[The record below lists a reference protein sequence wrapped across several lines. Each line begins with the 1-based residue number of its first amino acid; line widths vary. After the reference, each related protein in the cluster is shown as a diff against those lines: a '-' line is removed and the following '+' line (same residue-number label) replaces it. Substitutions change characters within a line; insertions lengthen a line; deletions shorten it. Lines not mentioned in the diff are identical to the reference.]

1 MGRGLKPE
9 ARSLK
14 PLMIIAVL
22 DDLFFSIKI
31 KTAAKTLG
39 AEVYFER
46 SPDQV
51 LESVRSKAPR
61 LVIFDLDSVKMR
73 PMEAIAAIKG
83 DPALTAIPTLG
94 FVSHVHDEVIARAR
108 AAGIDQVLA
117 RSAFVDRLGSILGPS
132 STSTT

>member
-1 MGRGLKPE
+1 
-9 ARSLK
+9 
-14 PLMIIAVL
+14 MIVAVI

-46 SPDQV
+46 APDQV
-51 LESVRSKAPR
+51 IDSIRSKAPR
-61 LVIFDLDSVKMR
+61 LVIFDLDSAKMR
-73 PMEAIAAIKG
+73 PLDAIAAMKA
-83 DPALTAIPTLG
+83 DPALRDVPTLG
-94 FVSHVHDEVIARAR
+94 FVSHVHDDVIASAR

-117 RSAFVDRLGSILGPS
+117 RSAFVERLGALLTEPS